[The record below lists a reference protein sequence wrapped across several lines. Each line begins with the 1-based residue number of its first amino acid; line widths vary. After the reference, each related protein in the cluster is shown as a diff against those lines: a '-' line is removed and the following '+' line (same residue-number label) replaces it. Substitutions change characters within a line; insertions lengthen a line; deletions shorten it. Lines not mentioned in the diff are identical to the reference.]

1 MLNQTICGSDMHDN
15 DCLHFCVEFSFA
27 TCEKSN
33 PNAAEL
39 IIRVI
44 NENKYRLRFSGGDAA
59 RKHAVY

>member
-1 MLNQTICGSDMHDN
+1 MHDN
-15 DCLHFCVEFSFA
+15 DCLHFCDEFSFA

-33 PNAAEL
+33 PNADEL